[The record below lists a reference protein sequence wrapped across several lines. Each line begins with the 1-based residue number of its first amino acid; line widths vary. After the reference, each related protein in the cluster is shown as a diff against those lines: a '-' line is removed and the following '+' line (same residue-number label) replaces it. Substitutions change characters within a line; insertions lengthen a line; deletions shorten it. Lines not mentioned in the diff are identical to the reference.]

1 MIIELNKCL
10 VKSLKSV
17 DFSELEKQPI
27 IKENENEVIFE
38 FDTSDLFEIKL
49 IISEEIAIN
58 GVDDNGAGNVNE
70 YGKQLYSIY
79 DSILEQTK

>member
-70 YGKQLYSIY
+70 YGKQLYRIY